1 MKFYIFTGGTGYTD
15 VYICQTFDCILKICV
30 LHCISFIEKGKLNMT
45 VLKIQRKAVDLAKLL
60 CVATPLTP
68 GGSSLKHT
76 GFFHTKTEKA

>member
-1 MKFYIFTGGTGYTD
+1 
-15 VYICQTFDCILKICV
+15 
-30 LHCISFIEKGKLNMT
+30 MT
-45 VLKIQRKAVDLAKLL
+45 VLKIQRKMVDLAKLL